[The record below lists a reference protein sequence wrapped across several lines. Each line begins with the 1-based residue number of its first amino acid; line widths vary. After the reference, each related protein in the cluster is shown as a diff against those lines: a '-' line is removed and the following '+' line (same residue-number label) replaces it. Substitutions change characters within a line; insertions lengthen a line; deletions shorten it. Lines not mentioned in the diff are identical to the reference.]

1 MKNLNMSKKVVVA
14 FSTVIICF
22 LFTIIFC
29 IMGMNTIGS
38 KYDTFFHVRHEA
50 TLRARSMRVNLQSE
64 VKSIVM
70 AAVAVAN
77 GEDDSAVNDLLAQS
91 DAGYKAIESEL
102 TWFQTEF
109 DGDISLLNNLLSM
122 MGNASPLR
130 TQIISLIREGTPDA
144 LKEAQEII

>member
-77 GEDDSAVNDLLAQS
+77 GEDDSAVNDLLASLMRAIRPLSQS
-91 DAGYKAIESEL
+91 LHGSRQNS
-102 TWFQTEF
+102 T
-109 DGDISLLNNLLSM
+109 GIS
-122 MGNASPLR
+122 PF
-130 TQIISLIREGTPDA
+130 
-144 LKEAQEII
+144 